1 MVIVSDDRFNRSG
14 IATVI
19 GVAVTTNLRLAAAPG
34 NVELSASESGLPDD
48 SAVNVS
54 QVVTIDKAALS
65 EPVGAVHAETM
76 ERIEQ
81 GLLLVFGLA
90 SPFQRW

>member
-19 GVAVTTNLRLAAAPG
+19 GVAVTANLRLAAAPG
-34 NVELSASESGLPDD
+34 NVELSAAESGLPDD

-65 EPVGAVHAETM
+65 EPVGAVDAETM

-81 GLLLVFGLA
+81 GLLLVLGLA